1 LSVSLF
7 DKTPVN
13 QLLMKKSLQKNETPA
28 SNQLILW
35 EL

>member
-13 QLLMKKSLQKNETPA
+13 QLLMKRTLQKNEPPS